1 MKSIL
6 IFFLVLSSF
15 FNSIGQSV
23 SLPDII
29 KISKL
34 DSESLDTYLTSKGFG
49 FVGSKKNDDV
59 DGLEYA
65 YDYKNNEANKFIT
78 VYNRFFDTK
87 FCVNFQTLDR
97 QEYLKIKN
105 QIKVLGFELYSSK
118 VVDGSKQ
125 MFRYRKGKN
134 EISVFSN
141 IDLFEINF
149 IENY

>member
-1 MKSIL
+1 MKPLLI
-6 IFFLVLSSF
+6 IFFVFTSF
-15 FNSIGQSV
+15 FNSIGQSI

-29 KISKL
+29 KLSKL

-49 FVGSKKNDDV
+49 FIGSKKDGDV

-65 YDYKNNEANKFIT
+65 YDYENNKANKFIT
-78 VYNRFFDTK
+78 VYNRFYDSK
-87 FCVNFQTLDR
+87 LCVNFQTLDR

-105 QIKVLGFELYSSK
+105 QIKALGFKLYSSK

-134 EISVFSN
+134 VISVFAS

-149 IENY
+149 IENN